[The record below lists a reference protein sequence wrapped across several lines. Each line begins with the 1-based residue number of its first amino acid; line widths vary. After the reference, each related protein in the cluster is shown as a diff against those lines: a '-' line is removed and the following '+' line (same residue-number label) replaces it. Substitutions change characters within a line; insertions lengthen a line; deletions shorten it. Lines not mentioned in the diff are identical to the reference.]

1 MKKKLQKQKWSNYME
16 HNLDKEISQPKPFV
30 KWAGGKRQLLDELI
44 KYVPKD
50 FNTYYEPFVG
60 GGALFFK
67 LQPKKAVIND
77 INKHLIS
84 AYRCFQDETLY
95 QDLIKSLK
103 EYETNHSEENFYR
116 IRALDRDKE
125 FLSSSNSEI
134 GARLI
139 YLNKICFNG
148 IYRVNSSG
156 YFNCSFNK
164 KLNIKTFY
172 EDNFNAIFKYFSNN
186 EISILSTSFQEVI
199 QNVKSKDFVYLDPPY
214 DAYNNK
220 KIFISYDANGFSQ
233 AQQEELAKCFAELDK
248 KGAFVM
254 LSNHNT
260 PLIRELYKNYNINVV
275 LAKRWISGNG
285 NYRGEVEEVIITNY

>member
-1 MKKKLQKQKWSNYME
+1 MKKKLQKQKWSNYMDN
-16 HNLDKEISQPKPFV
+16 NLDKEISQPKPFV

-50 FNTYYEPFVG
+50 FNTYFEPFVG
-60 GGALFFK
+60 AGALFFK

-139 YLNKICFNG
+139 YLNKTCFNG

-164 KLNIKTFY
+164 KVKIKTFY
-172 EDNFNAIFKYFSNN
+172 EDNFNAIFNYFSNN
-186 EISILSTSFQEVI
+186 EISILSTSFQEVM
-199 QNVKSKDFVYLDPPY
+199 QNVKNKDFVYLDPPY

-220 KIFISYDANGFSQ
+220 KSFISYDANGFSQ
-233 AQQEELAKCFAELDK
+233 AQQKELAKCFSELDK

-275 LAKRWISGNG
+275 LAKRWISSNG